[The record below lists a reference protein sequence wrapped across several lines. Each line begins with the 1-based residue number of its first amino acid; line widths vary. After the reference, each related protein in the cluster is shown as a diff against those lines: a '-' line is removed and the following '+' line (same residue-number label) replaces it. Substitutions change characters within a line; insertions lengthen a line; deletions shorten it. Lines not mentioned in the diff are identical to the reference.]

1 MCSIYSQ
8 TDPIMYESRS
18 RSVRIARV
26 VTSIRLENMFW
37 ETLAELAEN
46 DGVTT
51 NQLIA
56 QLYDEVYAY
65 RGEATNFTS
74 FLRVTCMRYQA
85 VRHIAGKAGR
95 FLNEMKLMAGKN
107 PVLSAK
113 PVHEKVAIAG

>member
-85 VRHIAGKAGR
+85 VRHIAGRAER
-95 FLNEMKLMAGKN
+95 FLNEMKLMAGKD
-107 PVLSAK
+107 PVLPARQ
-113 PVHEKVAIAG
+113 VREKVAVAR

>member
-37 ETLAELAEN
+37 ETLAEN

-85 VRHIAGKAGR
+85 VRHIAGKAER
-95 FLNEMKLMAGKN
+95 FLNEMKLMAGKA
-107 PVLSAK
+107 PVLPARQ
-113 PVHEKVAIAG
+113 VREKVAVAR

>member
-26 VTSIRLENMFW
+26 VTSIWLENMFW

-56 QLYDEVYAY
+56 QLYDEIYAY

-85 VRHIAGKAGR
+85 VRHLAGKAGR

-113 PVHEKVAIAG
+113 PVHEKVAIAR